1 ELGGAALPRLAG
13 VHQHRARH
21 GLDYV
26 QQGELGG
33 VDDEAHA
40 AAAAGLALDVA
51 GPGQARQHLGE
62 ERRRELEVLGDAG
75 GAGPRVLGYVDDH
88 VDRVALLPA
97 QQRAHAV
104 RGALAPSL
112 HGRMLAP
119 AAARSGSRARKTAGV
134 ARARH
139 LSLTLTRAP
148 P

>member
-1 ELGGAALPRLAG
+1 
-13 VHQHRARH
+13 
-21 GLDYV
+21 
-26 QQGELGG
+26 
-33 VDDEAHA
+33 DEAHA

-119 AAARSGSRARKTAGV
+119 AAARSGSRGRKDPGSRARKTSVPNADQG
-134 ARARH
+134 APITWISRSEFGRGG
-139 LSLTLTRAP
+139 LRTRRQEYQP
-148 P
+148 G